1 MTGQTSTS
9 GIVAREV
16 CKRVHNNLTSPTTPN
31 RGPRQSRSAPGHSSP
46 TS

>member
-16 CKRVHNNLTSPTTPN
+16 CKRVHNNLTSADDPE
-31 RGPRQSRSAPGHSSP
+31 RGPKQSRSAPGHSSP